1 MNKFEFRTCDRR
13 VSFANALAD
22 FDSEEYINR
31 CFGELAIELKTK
43 PTPWLLLLLLQPF
56 FLSTGEISPESE
68 IKNFEKKKVNLEVF
82 SRQK

>member
-1 MNKFEFRTCDRR
+1 VTGELVLPTFLPT
-13 VSFANALAD
+13 LI
-22 FDSEEYINR
+22 SEEYINR

-56 FLSTGEISPESE
+56 FLSTGEISPKRE
-68 IKNFEKKKVNLEVF
+68 IKNLDKEMILEVF